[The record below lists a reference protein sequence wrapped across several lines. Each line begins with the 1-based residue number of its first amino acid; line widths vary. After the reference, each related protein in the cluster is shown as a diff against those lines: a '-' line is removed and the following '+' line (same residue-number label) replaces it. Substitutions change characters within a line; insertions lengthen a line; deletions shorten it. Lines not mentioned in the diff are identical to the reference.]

1 MSLEAFRRAQED
13 KFFKI
18 EQERDILNY
27 VERLKKE
34 GRFDKIPEAVPRTFA
49 EGGALPQVLAHQMR
63 LAAPQAATLNK
74 RVLDR
79 SFMTRHVIKGQCTG
93 NPMYVGSVTLGSS
106 VSLGKSKWTAGT
118 SSVEGATIFSVH
130 KANELMSQAP
140 KHLDGIESR
149 AAKHMVDTS
158 VMEIAG
164 RKFKLMPDPTP
175 GRAMAWGGTLAVWG
189 TAVITV
195 GACRALGIRSMDDVK
210 RVMGEKL
217 RPWANMV
224 RDNMEPLKANLGTAS
239 GGGGATVGLSDS
251 RFAKDIKAM
260 FASR

>member
-1 MSLEAFRRAQED
+1 MSLEAFRRAHED

-18 EQERDILNY
+18 EQERDILNHG
-27 VERLKKE
+27 ERLKKE

-49 EGGALPQVLAHQMR
+49 ESGTLPQVLAHQMR
-63 LAAPQAATLNK
+63 LAAPEAATLNK

-79 SFMTRHVIKGQCTG
+79 SFMTRHIVKGQCTG
-93 NPMYVGSVTLGSS
+93 NPMYIGSVTLGSS

-118 SSVEGATIFSVH
+118 SSVEGVTIFSVH
-130 KANELMSQAP
+130 KATELMSQAP

-175 GRAMAWGGTLAVWG
+175 GRALAWGGTLAVWG
-189 TAVITV
+189 TALVAAGT
-195 GACRALGIRSMDDVK
+195 ARALGIRSVDDVQ
-210 RVMGEKL
+210 RVMGEHM

-224 RDNMEPLKANLGTAS
+224 RENMEPLKANLGTA
-239 GGGGATVGLSDS
+239 GAGSATLGFSDS
-251 RFAKDIKAM
+251 KFAKDIKAM